1 MENFEFEE
9 MQREQSKLSVAVF
22 GPSGSGKT
30 TACIKLAMGIR
41 DQLYPGESLKDI
53 GLFIDTE
60 KRSSTKAVGRSVGG
74 ETLEALTLYA
84 FEPPFDIV
92 KLANLIN
99 YAVSQGKKIIVIDSM
114 TAFWSGKEGI
124 LERASTLDV
133 ELADKKKAY
142 GAWSEK
148 EIISKKNILKNIMVN
163 ANAHMI
169 FGMRAKTEYVMEL
182 NRYGKNTPKA
192 VGLKEDMQGDIR
204 YEPDVFLSLDL
215 ETHGVSVVKDRLGY
229 LEIRMTMDNPEAP
242 LNIEDGKTLA
252 KLVAEGISHEE
263 IAERKLNHLIKF
275 ILNEK
280 AHKSTKVVEFEK
292 SQGRELNEELLRTIP
307 YDKLVKIVNYIK

>member
-1 MENFEFEE
+1 MEFEFEE

-30 TACIKLAMGIR
+30 TGCIKIAMGVR

-74 ETLEALTLYA
+74 ETLEALTLYH
-84 FEPPFDIV
+84 FEPPYDIV

-99 YAVSQGKKIIVIDSM
+99 YAVSQGKKIIIIDSM

-148 EIISKKNILKNIMVN
+148 EIIAKKNLLKNVMVN
-163 ANAHMI
+163 DSAHMI
-169 FGMRAKTEYVMEL
+169 FGMRAKTEYVMEV
-182 NRYGKNTPKA
+182 NRYGKNVPKA
-192 VGLKEDMQGDIR
+192 VGMKEDMQGDVR

-215 ETHGVSVVKDRLGY
+215 ETHGVTVVKDRIGY
-229 LEIRMTMDNPEAP
+229 SEIRMTMDNPELP
-242 LNIEDGKTLA
+242 LDVEAGKTLA
-252 KLVAEGISHEE
+252 KLVAEGISPEE
-263 IAERKLNHLIKF
+263 VAERKKNHLVNF
-275 ILNEK
+275 VLSEK
-280 AHKSTKVVEFEK
+280 AHKSSKVSEFEK
-292 SQGRELNEELLRTIP
+292 IQGKELTKELLQALP
-307 YDKLVKIVNYIK
+307 YEKLVKIVNYIK

>member
-1 MENFEFEE
+1 MEFEFEE

-30 TACIKLAMGIR
+30 TGCIKIAMGIR

-74 ETLEALTLYA
+74 ETLEALTLYH
-84 FEPPFDIV
+84 FEPPYDIV

-124 LERASTLDV
+124 LERASVLDV

-163 ANAHMI
+163 DKAHMI
-169 FGMRAKTEYVMEL
+169 FGMRAKTEYVMEV
-182 NRYGKNTPKA
+182 NRYGKQAPKA
-192 VGLKEDMQGDIR
+192 VGMKEDMQGDIR

-215 ETHGVSVVKDRLGY
+215 ETHGVKVVKDRLGY

-242 LNIEDGKTLA
+242 LDIEAGRTLA
-252 KLVAEGISHEE
+252 KLAAEGISPEE
-263 IAERKLNHLIKF
+263 MAERKRNHLINF
-275 ILNEK
+275 ILDEK
-280 AHKSTKVVEFEK
+280 AHKSSKVSEFEK
-292 SQGRELNEELLRTIP
+292 SQGRELTKEILTALP
-307 YDKLVKIVNYIK
+307 YDKLTLIVKYIK